1 MGMIGYGKEVLAYI
15 MAIARNDLCWC
26 GSGRKYK
33 KCHADFDERISEM
46 KFNVMKGQV
55 RPPRNIINNEKDI
68 EGIRKS
74 GVVND
79 GTLDLMEELVR
90 PGVDTASL
98 DDAAR
103 KYIESHGGIPA
114 CLNYE
119 GFPKSVCISVN
130 EVVCHGIPSK
140 KTILKEGDIVNIDV
154 TTILDGYFSDASRM
168 FIVGG
173 KTTPEAQ
180 RLVDVTRECMELGI
194 QAIKPWGW
202 VGDIGAA
209 CGNHAHANGYSVV
222 TDLGGHGVGK
232 KFHLEPFVS
241 HNTEQGTGML
251 LAPGMVLTVEPMINQ
266 GTYKVDVDKSDNWT
280 VRTHDRKLSAQWE
293 KTVLI
298 TETGTEILSS

>member
-1 MGMIGYGKEVLAYI
+1 M
-15 MAIARNDLCWC
+15 CWC